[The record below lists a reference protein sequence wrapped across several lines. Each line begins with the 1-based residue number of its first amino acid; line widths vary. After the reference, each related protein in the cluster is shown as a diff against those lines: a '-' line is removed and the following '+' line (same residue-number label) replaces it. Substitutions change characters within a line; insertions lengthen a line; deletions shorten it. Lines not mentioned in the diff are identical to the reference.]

1 MCQLNNF
8 KSPWVNNQ
16 LWARMTQSDDKMGA
30 HSTLQNIIPTERMG
44 NIIEEEK
51 HFTLYFWVNGFPAHR
66 SVVFEE
72 KRNCE
77 VNGRALWC
85 VCPWS
90 TSVSWLQ
97 DSGGV
102 SELKMDFSTLPRPIA
117 GKKNWR
123 PKLIG
128 FVTDWGTA
136 ERWLQS
142 DKTGSSLKFPKVMHM
157 MLLTPGW
164 RNTKAIRDPWTCSG
178 LMMHQLLSWGPTPL
192 ANVSPALLPRTLHTE
207 SSLLNFVIFSVV
219 ALQSL
224 QSLKGAVSTCST
236 VSLHILPTESHSTK
250 KRIDVNQFML

>member
-8 KSPWVNNQ
+8 KNPWVNNQ
-16 LWARMTQSDDKMGA
+16 LWARMTQSNDKMGA

-72 KRNCE
+72 KRNYE

-90 TSVSWLQ
+90 TSVNWLQ

-102 SELKMDFSTLPRPIA
+102 SELKMDFSSLLRPTDW
-117 GKKNWR
+117 KKDWR

-128 FVTDWGTA
+128 FVTDRGTA

-142 DKTGSSLKFPKVMHM
+142 DKIGSSLKFPKVMHM

-164 RNTKAIRDPWTCSG
+164 GKRQSNRRPLDVLWFDDAPVTLLRAHTAGKCFSCTVIKGPPHRIKPAKLCHIWCSCTSK
-178 LMMHQLLSWGPTPL
+178 LEEL
-192 ANVSPALLPRTLHTE
+192 
-207 SSLLNFVIFSVV
+207 
-219 ALQSL
+219 
-224 QSLKGAVSTCST
+224 
-236 VSLHILPTESHSTK
+236 
-250 KRIDVNQFML
+250 